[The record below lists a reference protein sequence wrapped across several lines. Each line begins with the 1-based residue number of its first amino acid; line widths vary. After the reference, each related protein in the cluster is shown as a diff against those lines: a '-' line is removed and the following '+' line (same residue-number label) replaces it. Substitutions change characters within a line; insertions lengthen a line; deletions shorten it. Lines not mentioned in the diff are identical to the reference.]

1 MIPAFVVGGT
11 VHAYT
16 VGTFAWAQE
25 NGDGHTP
32 VDHDRHNIRSKSRRF
47 PGEIDTVSSD
57 GMRDE
62 VENGTNV
69 EERSILTLRRVTRAL
84 PTFSPRGY
92 RLRLIIGAH
101 MKFAVVSPAG
111 PRTLGFYSTPQA
123 RTLGNKWPLDDKRR
137 QPGRELD
144 ADQAIANP

>member
-1 MIPAFVVGGT
+1 M
-11 VHAYT
+11 
-16 VGTFAWAQE
+16 
-25 NGDGHTP
+25 
-32 VDHDRHNIRSKSRRF
+32 
-47 PGEIDTVSSD
+47 SSD

-69 EERSILTLRRVTRAL
+69 EERSIPRRVTRAL

-123 RTLGNKWPLDDKRR
+123 RTLGNNWLLDNKRR